1 MSTKAQGIKDSS
13 VMESQLEP
21 HMRGRLRR
29 LRGASLSVTTSTTP
43 DASTSVAVY
52 TGTTHTLT
60 IPRLARRT
68 TALTAATAELAA
80 DEVTDTAP
88 WTFTATEER
97 TLTFYVHAP
106 SNAACG
112 SVSIR
117 HNDNDVACGASGHV
131 TARVYLASGDTVTAW
146 FTAAN
151 LGYEATV
158 TVSSVR
164 IVVSQ

>member
-13 VMESQLEP
+13 VTESQLVP

-29 LRGASLSVTTSTTP
+29 LTGASISVTTSTTP

-52 TGTTHTLT
+52 TGTVHTLT
-60 IPRLARRT
+60 IPRLAQRT
-68 TALTAATAELAA
+68 TALTAATAELEA

-88 WTFTATEER
+88 WTFTASEAR
-97 TLTFYVHAP
+97 TLTFYAYAP
-106 SNAACG
+106 SNGTCA

-117 HNDNDVACGASGHV
+117 HNDNDIACSASGHV
-131 TARVYLASGDTVTAW
+131 TARVYLVAGDTVTVW
-146 FTAAN
+146 FTAGN
-151 LGYEATV
+151 LGYDTTV

-164 IVVSQ
+164 IVVNQ